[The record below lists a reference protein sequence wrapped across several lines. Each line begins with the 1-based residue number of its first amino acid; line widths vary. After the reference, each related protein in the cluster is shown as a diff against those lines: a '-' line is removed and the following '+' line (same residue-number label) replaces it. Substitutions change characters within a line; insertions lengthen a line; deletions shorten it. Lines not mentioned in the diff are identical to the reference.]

1 MILRKRVE
9 VKTPP
14 CLHESI
20 PIGVNTCHTNDK
32 SFNCKNRMYIEIF
45 GLYVLFLKRLNI
57 N

>member
-1 MILRKRVE
+1 MILRNRVE
-9 VKTPP
+9 VRTPP

-20 PIGVNTCHTNDK
+20 PIVNTCHTNDK

-57 N
+57 T

>member
-20 PIGVNTCHTNDK
+20 PIVNTCHTNDK
-32 SFNCKNRMYIEIF
+32 SFNCKNRMYIGIF

-57 N
+57 T